1 MITVFLRR
9 LFGLIPSDPF
19 TEGLQEMQR
28 GDLRGAVERFEPL
41 LDDPEEGIRKMA
53 RLYTCEALLQL
64 GDRTVDDDPVAALDL
79 YESAS
84 SLQPG
89 FADIHHRIGRIR
101 LAHDDPRAALE
112 AFDRALE
119 INPRFF
125 GARLDALQARADL
138 GDADL
143 EPAIEALQSYAPPL
157 FADAIVE
164 ARREHL
170 GGDPDA
176 ALARIL
182 ALRDHSPDSRDRAKE
197 RAVAALQDGAP
208 ARAVELLGSMLAEGR
223 RFPDLLHLLGLAEGA
238 LDHHEDAERAFR
250 EAIDIHP
257 GYTKARMNLALT
269 LMELDR
275 FDEAE
280 TELHAVL
287 ACDPSHPLALGALE
301 EIRTRVGEN

>member
-1 MITVFLRR
+1 MNTVFLRR

-19 TEGLQEMQR
+19 TDGLQEMQR

-79 YESAS
+79 YENAS

-125 GARLDALQARADL
+125 GARLDALQARVDL
-138 GDADL
+138 GDEDL
-143 EPAIEALQSYAPPL
+143 DPAIEALQTYAPPL
-157 FADAIVE
+157 FADAIAE
-164 ARREHL
+164 ALHAREAE
-170 GGDPDA
+170 GPGA
-176 ALARIL
+176 ALVSIL

-197 RAVAALQDGAP
+197 RAVDALQDGAP
-208 ARAVELLGSMLAEGR
+208 ARAVDLLESMLHEGR
-223 RFPDLLHLLGLAEGA
+223 RFPDLLHLLGLALGA
-238 LDHHEDAERAFR
+238 LDRHEDAERVFR

-269 LMELDR
+269 LMELGR

-280 TELHAVL
+280 AELHAVL
-287 ACDPSHPLALGALE
+287 ACDARHPLALGALE